1 MTGTI
6 DFETVAEALALIDQ
20 GLGDMQHRNMV
31 TTDEVADL
39 LLDVRMILSA
49 PSVASVIEDGSP
61 DLEPAIS

>member
-49 PSVASVIEDGSP
+49 PSVASVIEDGTP